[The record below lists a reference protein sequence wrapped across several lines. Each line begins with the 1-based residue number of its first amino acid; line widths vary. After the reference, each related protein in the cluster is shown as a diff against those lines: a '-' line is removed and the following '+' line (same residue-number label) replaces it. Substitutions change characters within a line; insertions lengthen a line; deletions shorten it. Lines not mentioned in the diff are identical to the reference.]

1 MQCVEPV
8 SLVGGSTR
16 PPELKALPNDMQARF
31 VRIAELLE
39 TFGPQQVGMPHVR
52 PLAGKLWVMRMTGRD
67 GISRAVYASLQGRL
81 LLVLHVFTKKT
92 QTTPRRAI
100 DIALKR
106 LDSLP

>member
-1 MQCVEPV
+1 
-8 SLVGGSTR
+8 
-16 PPELKALPNDMQARF
+16 
-31 VRIAELLE
+31 
-39 TFGPQQVGMPHVR
+39 
-52 PLAGKLWVMRMTGRD
+52 
-67 GISRAVYASLQGRL
+67 VYASLQGRR